1 MTGGGPPSAA
11 GTGVAAIAAGG
22 VTGLDHIGIAVD
34 DLDAAVAM
42 YRDAMGLAPSGF
54 DEADRSKIAFLPVGD
69 TRLELLQGLDPESP
83 ISKFV
88 AKRGPG
94 IHHLC
99 FRVADIHAAFA
110 RMKAAGMQI
119 LDAAPRPGA
128 HGCTVFFVHPKS
140 AGGVLVE
147 FSQPPASHA

>member
-1 MTGGGPPSAA
+1 M
-11 GTGVAAIAAGG
+11 GVK
-22 VTGLDHIGIAVD
+22 GLDHIGVAVESLEKALALYD
-34 DLDAAVAM
+34 QAL
-42 YRDAMGLAPSGF
+42 GLKPSGF
-54 DEADRSKIAFLPVGD
+54 DEADQSKIAFLPIGD
-69 TRLELLQGLDPESP
+69 TRIELLEGLGPDSP

-99 FRVADIHAAFA
+99 FSVPDIHAAFA
-110 RMKAAGMQI
+110 AVKATGAQV

-140 AGGVLVE
+140 AGGVLME
-147 FSQPPASHA
+147 FSQRPAGAGAH

>member
-1 MTGGGPPSAA
+1 MA
-11 GTGVAAIAAGG
+11 VK
-22 VTGLDHIGIAVD
+22 GLDHIGVAVES
-34 DLDAAVAM
+34 LDKALAM
-42 YRDAMGLAPSGF
+42 YEAALGLKPSGF
-54 DEADRSKIAFLPVGD
+54 DEADQSKIAFLPVGD
-69 TRLELLQGLDPESP
+69 TRIELLEGLGPDSP

-99 FRVADIHAAFA
+99 FEVPDIHAAFA
-110 RMKAAGMQI
+110 AVKATGAQV

-140 AGGVLVE
+140 AGGVLME
-147 FSQPPASHA
+147 FSQRPAKH

>member
-1 MTGGGPPSAA
+1 MA
-11 GTGVAAIAAGG
+11 VK
-22 VTGLDHIGIAVD
+22 GLDHIGVAVES
-34 DLDAAVAM
+34 LEKALAM
-42 YRDAMGLAPSGF
+42 YEKALGLKPSGF
-54 DEADRSKIAFLPVGD
+54 DEADQSKIAFLPVGD
-69 TRLELLQGLDPESP
+69 TRIELLEGLGPDSP

-99 FRVADIHAAFA
+99 FEVPDIHAAFTA
-110 RMKAAGMQI
+110 VKATGAQV

-140 AGGVLVE
+140 AGGVLME
-147 FSQPPASHA
+147 FSQRPAGKH

>member
-1 MTGGGPPSAA
+1 MA
-11 GTGVAAIAAGG
+11 VK
-22 VTGLDHIGIAVD
+22 GLDHIGVAVES
-34 DLDAAVAM
+34 LDKALAM
-42 YRDAMGLAPSGF
+42 YEAALGLKPSGF
-54 DEADRSKIAFLPVGD
+54 DEADQSKIAFLPVGD
-69 TRLELLQGLDPESP
+69 TRIELLEGLGPDSP

-99 FRVADIHAAFA
+99 FEVPDIQAAFA
-110 RMKAAGMQI
+110 AVKATGAQV

-140 AGGVLVE
+140 AGGVLME
-147 FSQPPASHA
+147 FSQRPAKH